1 MSKKNM
7 SLPKLVKAFR
17 NLRDKRSEL
26 KAEFEAQ
33 DKALVE
39 QQEKIQSY
47 LLTHC
52 NENDVN
58 SVKTDE
64 GTFYRK
70 RKVNYWCSDW
80 ESFHKF
86 VLEHQIP
93 EILQKRIAQ
102 KNLEEFLA
110 EEGNEHLV
118 PIGLQSDS
126 TYTITVQKP
135 RG

>member
-17 NLRDKRSEL
+17 NLRDTRSEL

-110 EEGNEHLV
+110 EEGNEQLV
-118 PIGLQSDS
+118 PIGLQSES

>member
-26 KAEFEAQ
+26 KAEVEAQ

-110 EEGNEHLV
+110 EEGNEQLV
-118 PIGLQSDS
+118 PIGLQSES

>member
-47 LLTHC
+47 LLTRSRLLRALST
-52 NENDVN
+52 VN
-58 SVKTDE
+58 GKCTIGVAIGSHSINLFSNTKSLKY
-64 GTFYRK
+64 YRSESL
-70 RKVNYWCSDW
+70 RKILS
-80 ESFHKF
+80 SFLRRKGMN
-86 VLEHQIP
+86 
-93 EILQKRIAQ
+93 ILS
-102 KNLEEFLA
+102 
-110 EEGNEHLV
+110 
-118 PIGLQSDS
+118 P
-126 TYTITVQKP
+126 
-135 RG
+135 